1 MKRQLTKAFVF
12 FMVLALCLPSYCYA
26 VEININ
32 GQTLVSDT
40 EPVIE
45 NSRVFVPVRVI
56 AENLGATVGY
66 NAGDR
71 TIEINKENVHI
82 HIVIGSPEVW
92 FSNEE
97 MAGSII
103 LDTPAFI
110 KNNRTMLPVRVIS
123 EIFGMY
129 VDWDDTTKTVF
140 IMENFLCQEPDITEE
155 NAGDEVLRR
164 LKLRGLISSDAYFT
178 EVSYLIMTTL
188 ENEQEEGYFVS
199 VRKSNPYDDN
209 LSELVGHYFINSA
222 GTILMEY
229 DVVSDAFKPL

>member
-1 MKRQLTKAFVF
+1 
-12 FMVLALCLPSYCYA
+12 
-26 VEININ
+26 
-32 GQTLVSDT
+32 
-40 EPVIE
+40 
-45 NSRVFVPVRVI
+45 
-56 AENLGATVGY
+56 
-66 NAGDR
+66 
-71 TIEINKENVHI
+71 
-82 HIVIGSPEVW
+82 
-92 FSNEE
+92 
-97 MAGSII
+97 
-103 LDTPAFI
+103 
-110 KNNRTMLPVRVIS
+110 MLPVRVIS

-140 IMENFLCQEPDITEE
+140 IMENFLCQEPDITEK

-178 EVSYLIMTTL
+178 EVSDIMTTL